1 MSDARD
7 YGIEELA
14 ELGGVT
20 RRTVRYYV
28 QEGLLPAPRGVGRGR
43 HYGPEHL
50 DRLLQVKSM
59 QERGESLE
67 AICTALSGGSRRRA
81 PAPGPQVQR
90 EVVTRIVLADGLQ
103 LLVSGG
109 RKLPPPGILAELA
122 AWCDE
127 RFRKDEER

>member
-1 MSDARD
+1 MSDGKEL
-7 YGIEELA
+7 GIEELA
-14 ELGGVT
+14 GLGGVT

-50 DRLLQVKSM
+50 ERLLAVKAM

-67 AICTALSGGSRRRA
+67 SIRSALAGRPRKAGA
-81 PAPGPQVQR
+81 PTPPHVPR
-90 EVVTRIVLADGLQ
+90 ETVTRVVLGPGLE

-109 RKLPPPGILAELA
+109 RRLPSPGALSELV
-122 AWCDE
+122 AWCAE
-127 RFRKDEER
+127 RFRKEEE

>member
-1 MSDARD
+1 MSDEREL
-7 YGIEELA
+7 GIEELA
-14 ELGGVT
+14 GLGGVT

-50 DRLLQVKSM
+50 DRLLAVKAM

-67 AICTALSGGSRRRA
+67 AIRAAFAGGAPR
-81 PAPGPQVQR
+81 PAPPAAPHVSR
-90 EVVTRIVLADGLQ
+90 EAVTRVVLGPGLE

-109 RKLPPPGILAELA
+109 RKLPPPGALAELA
-122 AWCDE
+122 AWCRE
-127 RFRKDEER
+127 SFRKDEE